1 MTDTVK
7 LVSLAV
13 ATPEHIMLQSDA
25 SEAASRLF
33 SDRFKDFRHL
43 ARVFDNAGIYK
54 RHLARPLSWFEE
66 PHGWQD
72 RLEAYL
78 EVAGA
83 LFVEAAQQAL
93 DRAGLEA
100 RDVDCIVTNSST
112 GFATPSLE
120 AQVSAEMGFRA
131 DIERVPLFGLGC
143 AAGVSGL
150 AIASRM
156 ARSRPGATVLFVTLE
171 LCSLS
176 FRLDELTR
184 PNIIA
189 TALFGDGAAACILRA
204 AKSGIAEIES
214 TGEHLFPASLDI
226 MGWKIDNTGFG
237 VVLQQSLPPF
247 AQEHVG
253 PTVDRI
259 LDRAGLRRKDIGRF
273 ICHPGGAKVVVALES
288 SLSLDPGTLDHER
301 DVLSEF
307 GNMSSPTVLFVLER
321 VIHDGLPDRSAMFAL
336 GPGFSASC
344 VTMRRM

>member
-13 ATPEHIMLQSDA
+13 ATPQHIMLQSDA
-25 SEAASRLF
+25 AEAASRLF
-33 SDRFKDFRHL
+33 SNRFADFRHL

-66 PHGWQD
+66 PHGWHD
-72 RLEAYL
+72 RLEAYI

-83 LFVEAAQQAL
+83 LFIEAARQAL
-93 DRAGLEA
+93 ERAGLEA

-120 AQVSAEMGFRA
+120 AQVAAEMGFRV
-131 DIERVPLFGLGC
+131 DVERVPLFGLGC

-204 AKSGIAEIES
+204 AKGGIAEIES

-259 LDRAGLRRKDIGRF
+259 LDRAGLGRNDIGRF

-307 GNMSSPTVLFVLER
+307 GNMSSPTILFVLER
-321 VIHDGLPDRSAMFAL
+321 VVQDGLPDRSALLAL

-344 VTMRRM
+344 VTMRRL